1 VPTPKNI
8 RPGPPEGLPANCQ
21 LGHPLTWLTDG
32 TEPNGDG
39 AVIGA
44 CACTA
49 RREDNRTD
57 VRNGSVPVLWRFVPG
72 SSSRASR
79 LCPLFPSMN
88 RLAFAL
94 ALRLFEVGAITL
106 PYELATGRVD
116 AGTFLARRQ
125 AAYVALLKAQAEALP
140 VGYAERA
147 ARRKRE
153 ALQASTGPVAA
164 R

>member
-1 VPTPKNI
+1 MPTPKNV
-8 RPGPPEGLPANCQ
+8 RTGPPEGRPAVCQ

-39 AVIGA
+39 AVVAA
-44 CACTA
+44 CVCTA

-72 SSSRASR
+72 APGRPAR

-88 RLAFAL
+88 RLAFAM
-94 ALRLFEVGAITL
+94 ALRLFEVGAITV

-125 AAYVALLKAQAEALP
+125 AAYVARLKAQAEALP
-140 VGYAERA
+140 AGYAERA
-147 ARRKRE
+147 ARRRREQAQEAPVE
-153 ALQASTGPVAA
+153 AL
-164 R
+164 